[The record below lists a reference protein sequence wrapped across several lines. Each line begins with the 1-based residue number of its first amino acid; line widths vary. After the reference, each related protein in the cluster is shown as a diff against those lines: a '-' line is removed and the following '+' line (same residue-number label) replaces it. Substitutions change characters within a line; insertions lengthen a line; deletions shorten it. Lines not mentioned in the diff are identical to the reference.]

1 MNFPDID
8 PIALQLGPLAIRWY
22 GLAYLAGLV
31 IGWRY
36 TMAYAQRLS
45 TGVTARDMDDFLIW
59 AVLGVVIGGR
69 LGQVLFY
76 QPGYYFSNPIEIL
89 KIWQGGMAFHGGLL
103 GVIAAIAIYTRRRGL
118 PFFAFTDLIALVA
131 PIGICFGRIANFINQ
146 EHWGR
151 PTDAA
156 VGMVFPRDPDQV
168 PRHPSQL
175 YEAALE
181 GLALY
186 LLVAIAAHGL
196 GQMKRPGMV
205 TGLFLIGYGLAR
217 GVSEFFRDPEVL
229 VGALPF
235 ATTWGQWLTLPMI
248 LAGAYVIVLAARR
261 PAR

>member
-22 GLAYLAGLV
+22 GIAYLAGLV

-36 TMAYAQRLS
+36 TMAYAERLT

-76 QPGYYFSNPIEIL
+76 QPGYYLSHPADIL

-103 GVIAAIAIYTRRRGL
+103 GVIAAMVIYTRRRGL
-118 PFFAFTDLIALVA
+118 RFFAFTDLVALVA

-156 VGMVFPRDPDQV
+156 IGMIFLRDPDQL

-186 LLVAIAAHGL
+186 LLVAITAHGL
-196 GQMKRPGMV
+196 GQMKRPGVV
-205 TGLFLIGYGLAR
+205 TGVFLIGYGCAR
-217 GVSEFFRDPEVL
+217 GVSELFREPEVFID
-229 VGALPF
+229 ALPL
-235 ATTWGQWLTLPMI
+235 ATTWGQWLSLPMI
-248 LAGAYVIVLAARR
+248 VVGGFVLLRAARR
-261 PAR
+261 SAA